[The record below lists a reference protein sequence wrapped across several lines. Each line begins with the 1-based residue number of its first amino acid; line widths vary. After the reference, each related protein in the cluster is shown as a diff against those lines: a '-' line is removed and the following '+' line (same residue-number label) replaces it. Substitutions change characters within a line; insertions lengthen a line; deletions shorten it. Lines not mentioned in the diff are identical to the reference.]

1 MACRFENG
9 TKTFSVTVAGV
20 TIEGLPSDDSK
31 SGPWPFI
38 VYTEIEAVDAE
49 EALASARKCSLF
61 AVDSAIFVSSYRMK
75 LGVDGV
81 REITDSAEIGRIVE
95 MTGGVAYRVDPVPE
109 AEPALMLQL
118 MRAIDLQRPRS
129 Q

>member
-38 VYTEIEAVDAE
+38 VYTEIEAVDAHFNRVLMQPEDHLYYSIDDRAHVTAEARAKEIE
-49 EALASARKCSLF
+49 EEKQKRWRAYYNSFDHSLTP
-61 AVDSAIFVSSYRMK
+61 D
-75 LGVDGV
+75 
-81 REITDSAEIGRIVE
+81 
-95 MTGGVAYRVDPVPE
+95 TGFQHE
-109 AEPALMLQL
+109 TCE
-118 MRAIDLQRPRS
+118 DLFN
-129 Q
+129 